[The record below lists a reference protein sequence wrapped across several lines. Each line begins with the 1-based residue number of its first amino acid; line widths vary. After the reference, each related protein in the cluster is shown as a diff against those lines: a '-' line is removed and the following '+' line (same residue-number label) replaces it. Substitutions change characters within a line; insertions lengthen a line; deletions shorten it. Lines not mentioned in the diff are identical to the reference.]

1 MNKQDLIKIEDIAIR
16 VAGDQMAT
24 MYKPNFPQGICSEVQ
39 KLREVERAYSEG
51 FKAGAAYYRHLLNC
65 INEEFLDLVE
75 GVRID
80 SGSAEDT
87 HSVTEMAM
95 KNGIPVITTKR
106 ATTGSKTAKQME
118 AVRNYIA
125 TVPFDL
131 TPEEAKEFAEQH
143 TTENEPAEPKKDD
156 SPVGET
162 MESCINATPEQCQ
175 SCDSNAACPRSCADI
190 EKIREQQKLFAKKL
204 DFPIER
210 AKADPEKKVEEPKHD
225 ETQPDTEDIPLWK
238 HPIDTIEK
246 VLQNLNVKF
255 ELEGNGNI
263 LYMRFIR
270 GDVEYTIYFQKE
282 DDGNY
287 KVVFSDRDAHG
298 GKVLCEGVITD
309 SMTLMALERSITEH
323 IKGW

>member
-39 KLREVERAYSEG
+39 KLREAERAYSEG
-51 FKAGAAYYRHLLNC
+51 FNAGAAYYRHLLNC

-87 HSVTEMAM
+87 YSVTEMAM
-95 KNGIPVITTKR
+95 KNGIPVITAKR
-106 ATTGSKTAKQME
+106 ATAGSKTAKQME

-175 SCDSNAACPRSCADI
+175 DCDSNAACPRSCADI
-190 EKIREQQKLFAKKL
+190 EKNNA
-204 DFPIER
+204 
-210 AKADPEKKVEEPKHD
+210 PELMKYDGNP
-225 ETQPDTEDIPLWK
+225 
-238 HPIDTIEK
+238 IEK
-246 VLQNLNVKF
+246 VGNLLANLGIKCIH
-255 ELEGNGNI
+255 EGG
-263 LYMRFIR
+263 IR
-270 GDVEYTIYFQKE
+270 GIHKANEHIDYIRFSRSLVAYTVYFEKQ
-282 DDGNY
+282 DDGFY
-287 KVVFSDRDAHG
+287 KAVFSKSNEHG
-298 GKVLCEGVITD
+298 GEVLWRGIIRNNLDQTN
-309 SMTLMALERSITEH
+309 LELKINEQL
-323 IKGW
+323 GW